1 MFRSFHTGLF
11 AVTLCVVLVAPL
23 DVSAEYPDIPAA
35 SVCFVPDK
43 HEVETLSTDSLE
55 SVSAVVPEGS
65 SSISDCKF
73 KPTQIIL
80 PGALIAV
87 GSFGVCNGAF
97 NQLNHKVRDGMS
109 DLRGNH
115 YFHADDYVQF
125 LPAVVYL
132 GLGFTGVKARNT
144 FRERLAAGLT
154 AYISMAALIN
164 ITKYSVRERRPDS
177 NARNSFPSGHTATAF
192 TGAELIRIEY
202 GEGWGAGAYV
212 VATGVAFL
220 RLYNNRHWLN
230 DVIAGAGIGI
240 LSARIGYWMLPLYRK
255 WFHWD
260 SNPRSPVLA
269 AMPAY
274 TPRDRNVSLSIAM
287 IF

>member
-1 MFRSFHTGLF
+1 MFSLSRSEIL
-11 AVTLCVVLVAPL
+11 AITLCVALLTPL
-23 DVSAEYPDIPAA
+23 DVFAGYPDTIT
-35 SVCFVPDK
+35 VPIDSALDF
-43 HEVETLSTDSLE
+43 HEVEQLTSDTL
-55 SVSAVVPEGS
+55 VSAGGVDYDNHR
-65 SSISDCKF
+65 SIYDGKF
-73 KPTQIIL
+73 KPTQLIL
-80 PGALIAV
+80 PAALITV

-97 NQLNHKVRDGMS
+97 NKLNHKVKDSMS

-115 YFHADDYVQF
+115 YFHADDYIQY
-125 LPAVVYL
+125 LPAAVYL
-132 GLGFTGVKARNT
+132 GLGFTGLKAHNT
-144 FRERLAAGLT
+144 FKERLAAGLT
-154 AYISMAALIN
+154 AYISMAAITN

-202 GEGWGAGAYV
+202 GDWWGTGAYV
-212 VATGVAFL
+212 VATGIAFL
-220 RLYNNRHWLN
+220 RLYNERHWLN

-260 SNPRSPVLA
+260 SSPGAPVLA
-269 AMPAY
+269 VMPALSA
-274 TPRDRNVSLSIAM
+274 TRTNASLAAVL